1 MKKIIVPVDFS
12 DISSH
17 ALDFAIDFN
26 KIVKGEIILL
36 HVLELPS
43 YSFSVMG
50 EMDLDHPDQL
60 LNAKFIEGAHNR
72 LVEWSERVQEAGQE
86 VKIRM
91 KHGHPYEKM
100 AKEIVEEKA
109 NWIVIGSHGAS
120 GLSEIF
126 LGSNAERVI
135 RYSECPVITVKG
147 PAKIADMKNI
157 VFASDLSE
165 DQNWVAYR
173 AKDVQ
178 EMLGLN
184 MHIVKVKTPHN
195 FLSEDAVQDQ
205 LKAFAS
211 RNHFENTT
219 LNSIEGDYPD
229 EGIVEFAEKVGS
241 GLIIIGTHG
250 KTGLAH
256 IFGGSRAEDLANR
269 STIPVLTFKMPFD

>member
-12 DISSH
+12 DISSN

-26 KIVKGEIILL
+26 KIIKGEILLL

-50 EMDLDHPDQL
+50 EMDLDQPDRL

-72 LVEWSERVQEAGQE
+72 LNEWSERVKDAGQE

-109 NWIVIGSHGAS
+109 NWIIIGSHGAS

-147 PAKIADMKNI
+147 PTKISDMKNI

-165 DQNWVAYR
+165 DQNWVAYK
-173 AKDVQ
+173 AKEVQ

-195 FLSEDAVQDQ
+195 FLAEDAVQEQ

-211 RNHFENTT
+211 RNHFEDTT

-256 IFGGSRAEDLANR
+256 LFGGSRAEDLANR
-269 STIPVLTFKMPFD
+269 STIPVMTFKMPFD

>member
-12 DISSH
+12 EISSH

-26 KIVKGEIILL
+26 NIIKGEIILL

-50 EMDLDHPDQL
+50 EMDLDQPDKL

-72 LVEWSERVQEAGQE
+72 LTEWSERVKDAGQE

-109 NWIVIGSHGAS
+109 NWIIIGSHGAS
-120 GLSEIF
+120 GLSEIL

-135 RYSECPVITVKG
+135 RHSECPVITVKG
-147 PAKIADMKNI
+147 PTKIADMKNI

-165 DQNWVAYR
+165 DQNWVAYK

-195 FLSEDAVQDQ
+195 FLSEDVVQDQ

-211 RNHFENTT
+211 RNHFENST

-229 EGIVEFAEKVGS
+229 EGIVEFAEKVGA
-241 GLIIIGTHG
+241 GLIVIGTHG

-269 STIPVLTFKMPFD
+269 STIPVMTFKMPFD